1 MYLVTAAE
9 MQTLD
14 RLTIERFG
22 LPGRVLMEN
31 AGREAVRVFLTHFAR
46 AARDGGGRCRRPRQ
60 QRR

>member
-14 RLTIERFG
+14 RLTIESFG

-31 AGREAVRVFLTHFAR
+31 AGREAVRVFLTHFAAGR
-46 AARDGGGRCRRPRQ
+46 PQRRRRCRRPRQ